1 SLLIGQVPESRMM
14 GNYHVRFG
22 GGMMEKYP
30 LRGNSPAYLPYM
42 YLGSSIP
49 VIAEWKKNNP
59 QASSS
64 VVMGLIF
71 VLLASSVASLI
82 SFT

>member
-1 SLLIGQVPESRMM
+1 M
-14 GNYHVRFG
+14 GNLGTAIEAFFTD
-22 GGMMEKYP
+22 
-30 LRGNSPAYLPYM
+30 LRALAQIVAPIFAFLGVLGLGLM

-64 VVMGLIF
+64 VVMGLVF

>member
-1 SLLIGQVPESRMM
+1 MKAKMETNFGHYWRAGCVGIRPSGSGRAWQKPTVCQQGAAILL
-14 GNYHVRFG
+14 H
-22 GGMMEKYP
+22 
-30 LRGNSPAYLPYM
+30 
-42 YLGSSIP
+42 
-49 VIAEWKKNNP
+49 KNNP

-64 VVMGLIF
+64 VVMGLVF

>member
-1 SLLIGQVPESRMM
+1 MGGVSNAVEGFFTDLRALLQIIAPIFAFLGVVGLGLM
-14 GNYHVRFG
+14 
-22 GGMMEKYP
+22 
-30 LRGNSPAYLPYM
+30 YM
-42 YLGSSIP
+42 GSSMP
-49 VIAEWKKNNP
+49 VIGDWKKNNP
-59 QASSS
+59 QAASS

>member
-1 SLLIGQVPESRMM
+1 M
-14 GNYHVRFG
+14 GNLGTAIEAFFTD
-22 GGMMEKYP
+22 
-30 LRGNSPAYLPYM
+30 LRALAQIVAPIFAFLGVLGLGLM

>member
-1 SLLIGQVPESRMM
+1 MM

-22 GGMMEKYP
+22 GGMMKKYP
-30 LRGNSPAYLPYM
+30 FRGNSSAYLPYM
-42 YLGSSIP
+42 YLGSSLPILSD
-49 VIAEWKKNNP
+49 WKRNNP
-59 QASSS
+59 QAASQ

-71 VLLASSVASLI
+71 VLIASSVASFI

>member
-1 SLLIGQVPESRMM
+1 M
-14 GNYHVRFG
+14 GNVSTAVEGFFTDLKALLQIIAPIFAFLG
-22 GGMMEKYP
+22 VVGIGLM
-30 LRGNSPAYLPYM
+30 YM
-42 YLGSSIP
+42 GSSMP
-49 VIAEWKKNNP
+49 VISDWKKNNP
-59 QASSS
+59 QAASS